1 MSSRPSPLPHTFL
14 SPITVPVVPHPCF
27 QLIPWIP
34 VPPTARP
41 SCSMTQY
48 SSLGSRAILSSHS
61 FSYSRL
67 GGLRNTRKCVTSK
80 SSNQVIITGA
90 SSGRG
95 GRRRSSLPWMTGP
108 YMARKVKRLARG
120 VELRGFLDVDRDR
133 GPLGGGEIERAQ
145 VLTLRGRRLVSD
157 QRVHQRREVLVQ
169 LTRVERHLADG
180 SVDDAELVGP
190 ELDLAALHL
199 AHGACHVVGDRAR
212 FRVGHEAPRSED
224 LSKRAYARHQVGRR
238 DRGVEVGPALR
249 HLLDEVLAADKV
261 SPCLLRLASPVADRE
276 DGHPNL
282 LASAVGQDD
291 RPADHLLG
299 VPRIDAQP
307 DVGFNSR
314 IELGDR
320 RVLGERYGLFRG
332 EPAVAVGGDRGLDLL
347 GRLDVFLPVSL
358 RHLTLLDDLEAHRPR
373 RTFDHLHRRLS
384 LVGVEVLPLGLDDG
398 PDLLL

>member
-212 FRVGHEAPRSED
+212 FRVGHQAPRSED
-224 LSKRAYARHQVGRR
+224 LSKRAYARHQVAPR
-238 DRGVEVGPALR
+238 E
-249 HLLDEVLAADKV
+249 
-261 SPCLLRLASPVADRE
+261 PCR
-276 DGHPNL
+276 
-282 LASAVGQDD
+282 
-291 RPADHLLG
+291 
-299 VPRIDAQP
+299 
-307 DVGFNSR
+307 
-314 IELGDR
+314 
-320 RVLGERYGLFRG
+320 
-332 EPAVAVGGDRGLDLL
+332 
-347 GRLDVFLPVSL
+347 
-358 RHLTLLDDLEAHRPR
+358 RPR
-373 RTFDHLHRRLS
+373 RRPPEPSCQCRWAGRPTRGPSARRAADRRPAGCGLQQSHRTWRSTCPWRALRP
-384 LVGVEVLPLGLDDG
+384 VPW
-398 PDLLL
+398 